1 MHGLVCFLVVV
12 VGTGCAASMTTRA
25 ERYSGGV
32 GHSAS
37 VVGMSPL
44 IRPAKGTGLVVGL
57 TVPFDIG
64 GHSSAD
70 EVTLEVSG
78 VSRMIGAVTGKS
90 PAQIE
95 AAKGAQKAKRVGLLP

>member
-1 MHGLVCFLVVV
+1 
-12 VGTGCAASMTTRA
+12 MTTQV
-25 ERYSGGV
+25 ERHAGGV
-32 GHSAS
+32 GQSAS

-44 IRPAKGTGLVVGL
+44 IRRAKGVGVVVGL
-57 TVPFDIG
+57 TVPFDLG
-64 GHSSAD
+64 GRSSAD

-95 AAKGAQKAKRVGLLP
+95 AAKHEQKAKRVKDARSASPLRFSL